1 MTEPTTHNVIIE
13 NISATDAIA
22 IKQELVQTYQL
33 VDGRDFTWAWY
44 PEVLD
49 EFSYF
54 VTKPKQLEVRFVEQ
68 SNATFFQLKFT
79 NASR

>member
-1 MTEPTTHNVIIE
+1 MTYNVIIE

-22 IKQELVQTYQL
+22 IKHDLVQRYQF

-54 VTKPKQLEVRFVEQ
+54 VTKPKQLEIRFAEQ
-68 SNATFFQLKFT
+68 SSATFFELRYSQ
-79 NASR
+79 